1 MLESASKVAGIVA
14 AVFDAATHI
23 DLTPHCSLSVRGA
36 VVFFGA
42 VCLGALGIA
51 GIATALGYW
60 PVLPFA
66 GAEMLLLAWALYSNM
81 QRRHEHESIDISE
94 SEVVIT
100 YSQGN
105 PARVVFPRHWA
116 RVKIRR
122 PDSPLHRSRLVI
134 ESHGR
139 AYEVGKF
146 LTEEE
151 RRQLAA
157 ALRSRIGGMNQSPV
171 LPATGSPDQFS

>member
-1 MLESASKVAGIVA
+1 M
-14 AVFDAATHI
+14 FDAATHI
-23 DLTPHCSLSVRGA
+23 DLSPHCSLSTRGA
-36 VVFFGA
+36 VLFFGS
-42 VCLGALGIA
+42 VCLATFGVA
-51 GIATALGYW
+51 GIATVLGYW

-66 GAEMLLLAWALYSNM
+66 GAEMLLLGWALHSNM
-81 QRRHEHESIDISE
+81 QRRFDRESIDVSE
-94 SEVVIT
+94 TCVSIE
-100 YSQGN
+100 YSRGT
-105 PARVVFPRHWA
+105 PRRVVFPRHWA

-122 PDSPLHRSRLVI
+122 PHSPLHRSHLVI

-157 ALRSRIGGMNQSPV
+157 ELRRLIGGMNQSPA
-171 LPATGSPDQFS
+171 LPGIGSPDQFS

>member
-1 MLESASKVAGIVA
+1 MLTAAHHFDLAPNCSLTPRGARVFFA
-14 AVFDAATHI
+14 AVCVPTF
-23 DLTPHCSLSVRGA
+23 
-36 VVFFGA
+36 
-42 VCLGALGIA
+42 GIA
-51 GIATALGYW
+51 GAATVLGFW

-66 GAEMLLLAWALYSNM
+66 GAEMALLGWALYSSM
-81 QRRHEHESIDISE
+81 QRRFEHETIDISE
-94 SEVVIT
+94 TEVVIR
-100 YSQGN
+100 YSRGE

-122 PDSPLHRSRLVI
+122 PNSPLHRSRLVI

-151 RRQLAA
+151 RHQLAA
-157 ALRSRIGGMNQSPV
+157 ALRSQIGGMNQSPA
-171 LPATGSPDQFS
+171 LSRGGSPEQFS

>member
-1 MLESASKVAGIVA
+1 M
-14 AVFDAATHI
+14 
-23 DLTPHCSLSVRGA
+23 
-36 VVFFGA
+36 FFGS
-42 VCLGALGIA
+42 VCLPTFGVA
-51 GIATALGYW
+51 GIATALGFW

-66 GAEMLLLAWALYSNM
+66 GAEMLLLAWALHSNM
-81 QRRHEHESIDISE
+81 QRRFERESIDISDA
-94 SEVVIT
+94 EVTIT
-100 YSQGN
+100 YSHGE

-122 PDSPLHRSRLVI
+122 PNSPLHRSHLVI

-157 ALRSRIGGMNQSPV
+157 ALRLRIGGMNQSPA
-171 LPATGSPDQFS
+171 LPAAGSPDQFS

>member
-1 MLESASKVAGIVA
+1 
-14 AVFDAATHI
+14 VFDAATHI

-36 VVFFGA
+36 VIFFGS
-42 VCLGALGIA
+42 VCVPTFGVA

-66 GAEMLLLAWALYSNM
+66 GAEMGLLAWALHSNM
-81 QRRHEHESIDISE
+81 QRRFERETIDISE
-94 SEVVIT
+94 SEVTIS
-100 YSQGN
+100 YSRGK

-139 AYEVGKF
+139 AYEVGSF

-157 ALRSRIGGMNQSPV
+157 ALRSQIGGMNQSPA
-171 LPATGSPDQFS
+171 LPAAGSPDQFS

>member
-1 MLESASKVAGIVA
+1 MQARPSQIVLA
-14 AVFDAATHI
+14 
-23 DLTPHCSLSVRGA
+23 PHVSLSVRGA
-36 VVFFGA
+36 FVFFGL
-42 VCLGALGIA
+42 VCLATFGIA
-51 GIATALGYW
+51 GVATVLGFW

-66 GAEMLLLAWALYSNM
+66 GAEMLLLGWALHANM
-81 QRRHEHESIDISE
+81 QRRFERETIEISD
-94 SEVVIT
+94 SEVIIENT
-100 YSQGN
+100 S
-105 PARVVFPRHWA
+105 RIVFPRHWA

-122 PDSPLHRSRLVI
+122 PNSPLHRSQLVI

-157 ALRSRIGGMNQSPV
+157 ALRSQIGGMNQSPA
-171 LPATGSPDQFS
+171 LSRGGSPEQFS

>member
-1 MLESASKVAGIVA
+1 
-14 AVFDAATHI
+14 VFDAATHI

-42 VCLGALGIA
+42 VCLGTFGIA
-51 GIATALGYW
+51 GVATTMGYW

-66 GAEMLLLAWALYSNM
+66 GAEMALLGWALYSSM
-81 QRRHEHESIDISE
+81 QRRFEHETIDISE
-94 SEVVIT
+94 TEVVIR
-100 YSQGN
+100 YSRGE

-122 PDSPLHRSRLVI
+122 PNSPLHRSQLVI

-151 RRQLAA
+151 RHQLAA
-157 ALRSRIGGMNQSPV
+157 ALRSQIGGMNQSPA
-171 LPATGSPDQFS
+171 LSRGGSPEQFS

>member
-1 MLESASKVAGIVA
+1 MP
-14 AVFDAATHI
+14 DAATHI
-23 DLTPHCSLSVRGA
+23 DLAPHCSLSTRGA
-36 VVFFGA
+36 VVFFGS
-42 VCLGALGIA
+42 VCLATFGVA
-51 GIATALGYW
+51 GVATALGFW

-66 GAEMLLLAWALYSNM
+66 GAEMLLLGWALHSNM
-81 QRRHEHESIDISE
+81 QRRHERETIDVSE
-94 SEVVIT
+94 TEVVIE
-100 YSQGN
+100 YCAAAN
-105 PARVVFPRHWA
+105 PPRVVFPRHWA

-122 PDSPLHRSRLVI
+122 PKSPLHRGQLVI

-157 ALRSRIGGMNQSPV
+157 ELRR
-171 LPATGSPDQFS
+171 